1 MSYNHQQYSGFYDP
15 VGSQSNKQPTGYT
28 YQTVGTTAPQYS
40 SAATSSY
47 ANAGFQNYGTQ
58 GHQSYGTTNNGASNS
73 NQAATALSS
82 LSSSY
87 NQQGSAGR
95 AKSFQPHDRAS
106 WSTTGYPSYPP
117 TDVQTP
123 NRTQNTN
130 SPAITTSTYGQHE
143 GSTGFHVPQ
152 TYPSARASATSAGQA
167 YQGARNHSGQ
177 QAQTQSQPPQR
188 YASPLHA
195 MQAQQ
200 QQQQQQGYS
209 NQQSRNSKH
218 KPSPQMAAQQT
229 QQQRQQSASAEPS
242 AVTVNPSQVYDDRA
256 ERERLVRIEEERRR
270 KREAEEAARKAE
282 EERRA
287 AAEKRKQEAARQV
300 EENKRRAEEEKRKA
314 EDDRRKAEE
323 LEAKKSTNQKK
334 RAEKAKQKRAEKKE
348 SNTAATA
355 LAQMASSNAMPS
367 IDSEAPPANAEEAE
381 MRAMFKKMRE
391 FNAKNPAMLAKM
403 WEEERKAHA
412 SQSPQQTQPPPA
424 PKSSAPPPT
433 HSPATPAPTV
443 QNQGHDHQQL
453 RPFQRPMP
461 SQQQPPPATLTITS
475 PDQPVA
481 TQSNTSLWPPQKKG
495 ALAEAAGKWL
505 LSLPENSGR
514 RISTETIITILERNP
529 SYVQLCE
536 ALEAHGFRF
545 ERSLLARE
553 LLKAVPDG
561 LKGPSPQTTR
571 PTQQVQDSTV
581 PGSETKKG
589 PTKKRGRPLKNQY
602 EAKSHQQGPVAYE
615 TPSFKPLIDTAREV
629 NSMSNALDPQLRG
642 GPVQPVS
649 QPPSWAN
656 PHFANGPPN
665 RPANGGSVPPS
676 QAQVPEQKP
685 EIKPEEPRKPPSN
698 KEEAARKT
706 FGDLVDLTAQ
716 DSDEDDGPPKKMLQT
731 SHGQMNGFNA
741 QPASPAPPPPGHTNF
756 RPPPTPFNFYRP
768 PEGPPPP
775 VTYGFGPMAPRA
787 PPAQMVPPRPSSTQ
801 QPAPVPGPSKRK
813 GPSLES
819 QQNERIKGKM
829 LVEPI
834 MRDRV
839 ARKNKYDSRTI
850 ARDVLLATGRHPD
863 MRSLNAHLYSMQ
875 KLLSTHGGG
884 YESEAGRGDRSDLST
899 IKWEIIDPELPGE
912 KAESKKPMP
921 ILARDEDLAAD
932 ADDEDDGLPALNP
945 GGLVSFDNGDGTA
958 SRAAIPDPIGA
969 KAPKRRGRPP
979 KYSTA
984 AGGLDNFRVG
994 TPNRQAAGGG
1004 HPNSAPAARSAP
1016 TDSSAPG
1023 GSGATGYAAFRA
1035 MDESG
1040 NPIKKKGRPVG
1051 WRKAIHSREAQGLA
1065 PATGANSHPSG
1076 PSRPRQSQ
1084 QPAPVVEP
1092 KYQVFKCMWK
1102 DCHAELHNLE
1112 TLKKHVIK
1120 LHGKPN
1126 ADRKFEC
1133 LWNDCNVLPLADV
1146 TVWANHFDRQHLQPI
1161 AWKQGDGPRGG
1172 ISDHNATDSE
1182 AYLSDAQGRSVT
1194 PIITPNSERHRAS
1207 GSATPAALRRP
1218 GEPSQ
1223 QPLTKDE
1230 RKAAAELEEL
1240 EQQKVAVGLSM
1251 DRTGVRMANS
1261 KRRKGFLDDEDFED
1275 EVESEGEGPPDYGD
1289 DDDHD
1294 DDDDYD
1300 HKDEDNDGADDD
1312 DKMQE

>member
-1 MSYNHQQYSGFYDP
+1 
-15 VGSQSNKQPTGYT
+15 
-28 YQTVGTTAPQYS
+28 
-40 SAATSSY
+40 
-47 ANAGFQNYGTQ
+47 
-58 GHQSYGTTNNGASNS
+58 
-73 NQAATALSS
+73 
-82 LSSSY
+82 
-87 NQQGSAGR
+87 
-95 AKSFQPHDRAS
+95 
-106 WSTTGYPSYPP
+106 
-117 TDVQTP
+117 
-123 NRTQNTN
+123 
-130 SPAITTSTYGQHE
+130 
-143 GSTGFHVPQ
+143 
-152 TYPSARASATSAGQA
+152 
-167 YQGARNHSGQ
+167 
-177 QAQTQSQPPQR
+177 
-188 YASPLHA
+188 
-195 MQAQQ
+195 
-200 QQQQQQGYS
+200 
-209 NQQSRNSKH
+209 
-218 KPSPQMAAQQT
+218 
-229 QQQRQQSASAEPS
+229 
-242 AVTVNPSQVYDDRA
+242 
-256 ERERLVRIEEERRR
+256 
-270 KREAEEAARKAE
+270 
-282 EERRA
+282 
-287 AAEKRKQEAARQV
+287 
-300 EENKRRAEEEKRKA
+300 
-314 EDDRRKAEE
+314 
-323 LEAKKSTNQKK
+323 
-334 RAEKAKQKRAEKKE
+334 
-348 SNTAATA
+348 
-355 LAQMASSNAMPS
+355 
-367 IDSEAPPANAEEAE
+367 
-381 MRAMFKKMRE
+381 
-391 FNAKNPAMLAKM
+391 FN
-403 WEEERKAHA
+403 
-412 SQSPQQTQPPPA
+412 TQP
-424 PKSSAPPPT
+424 
-433 HSPATPAPTV
+433 
-443 QNQGHDHQQL
+443 
-453 RPFQRPMP
+453 
-461 SQQQPPPATLTITS
+461 
-475 PDQPVA
+475 
-481 TQSNTSLWPPQKKG
+481 
-495 ALAEAAGKWL
+495 
-505 LSLPENSGR
+505 
-514 RISTETIITILERNP
+514 
-529 SYVQLCE
+529 
-536 ALEAHGFRF
+536 
-545 ERSLLARE
+545 
-553 LLKAVPDG
+553 
-561 LKGPSPQTTR
+561 
-571 PTQQVQDSTV
+571 
-581 PGSETKKG
+581 
-589 PTKKRGRPLKNQY
+589 
-602 EAKSHQQGPVAYE
+602 AY
-615 TPSFKPLIDTAREV
+615 A
-629 NSMSNALDPQLRG
+629 
-642 GPVQPVS
+642 
-649 QPPSWAN
+649 
-656 PHFANGPPN
+656 
-665 RPANGGSVPPS
+665 
-676 QAQVPEQKP
+676 
-685 EIKPEEPRKPPSN
+685 
-698 KEEAARKT
+698 
-706 FGDLVDLTAQ
+706 
-716 DSDEDDGPPKKMLQT
+716 
-731 SHGQMNGFNA
+731 
-741 QPASPAPPPPGHTNF
+741 APPPPGHTNF

-787 PPAQMVPPRPSSTQ
+787 PPAQVVPPRPSSTQ

-813 GPSLES
+813 GPSPES

-912 KAESKKPMP
+912 KAESKKLMP
-921 ILARDEDLAAD
+921 IPARDEDLAAD
-932 ADDEDDGLPALNP
+932 ADDEDDGFPALNP

-958 SRAAIPDPIGA
+958 TRAAIPDPIGA
-969 KAPKRRGRPP
+969 KAPERRGRPP

-1016 TDSSAPG
+1016 TGSSTPG

-1065 PATGANSHPSG
+1065 PATGANSHPNG
-1076 PSRPRQSQ
+1076 PSRPCQSQ

-1146 TVWANHFDRQHLQPI
+1146 TVWTNHFDRQHLQPI

-1207 GSATPAALRRP
+1207 ASATPAALRRP

-1240 EQQKVAVGLSM
+1240 EQQKIAVGPSM

-1289 DDDHD
+1289 DDDD
-1294 DDDDYD
+1294 DDDNDD
-1300 HKDEDNDGADDD
+1300 HKDEDNDGANDD

>member
-1 MSYNHQQYSGFYDP
+1 MSYNHQQYGGFYDP

-40 SAATSSY
+40 GTATASY
-47 ANAGFQNYGTQ
+47 ANAGYQSYGSQ
-58 GHQSYGTTNNGASNS
+58 GHQSYGTTNNGASNT

-95 AKSFQPHDRAS
+95 ANSFQPHDRTS
-106 WSTTGYPSYPP
+106 WSATGYPSYPP
-117 TDVQTP
+117 TDVQIP

-130 SPAITTSTYGQHE
+130 SPAMTTSTYGQHE
-143 GSTGFHVPQ
+143 GGAGFHVPQ
-152 TYPSARASATSAGQA
+152 TYPSARASATAAGQT
-167 YQGARNHSGQ
+167 YQGARNHAGQ
-177 QAQTQSQPPQR
+177 QAQTQPQPPQR

-195 MQAQQ
+195 MQA
-200 QQQQQQGYS
+200 QQQGYS

-282 EERRA
+282 EERLA
-287 AAEKRKQEAARQV
+287 AAERRKQEEARQV
-300 EENKRRAEEEKRKA
+300 EEDRRKAEEDKRKA
-314 EDDRRKAEE
+314 EEDRRKAEE
-323 LEAKKSTNQKK
+323 LEAKKSANQKR
-334 RAEKAKQKRAEKKE
+334 RAEKARQKRAEKKE

-355 LAQMASSNAMPS
+355 LAQMASSNAG

-412 SQSPQQTQPPPA
+412 SQSPQQTQPPPP

-433 HSPATPAPTV
+433 HSPATPAPTA
-443 QNQGHDHQQL
+443 QSQEHDHQQL

-461 SQQQPPPATLTITS
+461 SQQQAPPAALTITS
-475 PDQPVA
+475 PNQPVA
-481 TQSNTSLWPPQKKG
+481 AQANTSLWPPQKKG

-561 LKGPSPQTTR
+561 LKGPTSQTTR
-571 PTQQVQDSTV
+571 PTQQEQDSIV
-581 PGSETKKG
+581 QGSETKEG
-589 PTKKRGRPLKNQY
+589 STKKRGRPSKNQY
-602 EAKSHQQGPVAYE
+602 EPKPHQQGPVAYE
-615 TPSFKPLIDTAREV
+615 TPSFKPLADTAREV
-629 NSMSNALDPQLRG
+629 NNMSNALDPQLRG

-656 PHFANGPPN
+656 PHFANGTPN
-665 RPANGGSVPPS
+665 RPSNAGSVPPS
-676 QAQVPEQKP
+676 QSQVPEQKP
-685 EIKPEEPRKPPSN
+685 EIKPEAPRKPPSN

-741 QPASPAPPPPGHTNF
+741 QQTYPAPPPPGHTNF
-756 RPPPTPFNFYRP
+756 RPPSTPFNFYRP
-768 PEGPPPP
+768 SEGPPPP
-775 VTYGFGPMAPRA
+775 VVYGFGPMASRA

-921 ILARDEDLAAD
+921 IPARGEDLAAD
-932 ADDEDDGLPALNP
+932 ADDEDDGAPALSP
-945 GGLVSFDNGDGTA
+945 RGLVSFDNGDGTA
-958 SRAAIPDPIGA
+958 SRAAVPDPIGA

-979 KYSTA
+979 KYNIA
-984 AGGLDNFRVG
+984 AGGLDGFRVG

-1016 TDSSAPG
+1016 TGSSTPG

-1040 NPIKKKGRPVG
+1040 NPVKKKGRPVG
-1051 WRKAIHSREAQGLA
+1051 WRKAIHSREALGLA
-1065 PATGANSHPSG
+1065 PATGANSHQSG
-1076 PSRPRQSQ
+1076 PSRPRQK
-1084 QPAPVVEP
+1084 PAPVVEP
-1092 KYQVFKCMWK
+1092 KYQVFKCKWK

-1126 ADRKFEC
+1126 ANRKFGC
-1133 LWNDCNVLPLADV
+1133 LWDDCNVLPLADV
-1146 TVWANHFDRQHLQPI
+1146 TVWTQHFDRQHLQPI

-1194 PIITPNSERHRAS
+1194 PIITPNSERHQAS
-1207 GSATPAALRRP
+1207 ASATPAALRRP

-1240 EQQKVAVGLSM
+1240 EQQKVAVGPSM

-1275 EVESEGEGPPDYGD
+1275 EVESEGEGPPNYGD
-1289 DDDHD
+1289 DDDD
-1294 DDDDYD
+1294 DANDDN
-1300 HKDEDNDGADDD
+1300 KDRDDDGADDED
-1312 DKMQE
+1312 QMQE

>member
-1 MSYNHQQYSGFYDP
+1 
-15 VGSQSNKQPTGYT
+15 
-28 YQTVGTTAPQYS
+28 
-40 SAATSSY
+40 
-47 ANAGFQNYGTQ
+47 
-58 GHQSYGTTNNGASNS
+58 
-73 NQAATALSS
+73 
-82 LSSSY
+82 
-87 NQQGSAGR
+87 
-95 AKSFQPHDRAS
+95 
-106 WSTTGYPSYPP
+106 
-117 TDVQTP
+117 
-123 NRTQNTN
+123 
-130 SPAITTSTYGQHE
+130 
-143 GSTGFHVPQ
+143 
-152 TYPSARASATSAGQA
+152 
-167 YQGARNHSGQ
+167 
-177 QAQTQSQPPQR
+177 
-188 YASPLHA
+188 
-195 MQAQQ
+195 
-200 QQQQQQGYS
+200 
-209 NQQSRNSKH
+209 
-218 KPSPQMAAQQT
+218 
-229 QQQRQQSASAEPS
+229 
-242 AVTVNPSQVYDDRA
+242 
-256 ERERLVRIEEERRR
+256 
-270 KREAEEAARKAE
+270 
-282 EERRA
+282 
-287 AAEKRKQEAARQV
+287 
-300 EENKRRAEEEKRKA
+300 
-314 EDDRRKAEE
+314 
-323 LEAKKSTNQKK
+323 
-334 RAEKAKQKRAEKKE
+334 
-348 SNTAATA
+348 
-355 LAQMASSNAMPS
+355 MASSNAMPGV
-367 IDSEAPPANAEEAE
+367 DSEAPPANAEEAE

-391 FNAKNPAMLAKM
+391 FNARNPAMLAKM

-412 SQSPQQTQPPPA
+412 SQSPQQTQPPP

-433 HSPATPAPTV
+433 HSPATPAPTA
-443 QNQGHDHQQL
+443 QSQGHDNQQL

-461 SQQQPPPATLTITS
+461 SQQQAPAALTITS
-475 PDQPVA
+475 PNQPVA
-481 TQSNTSLWPPQKKG
+481 AQANTSLWPPQKKG

-514 RISTETIITILERNP
+514 RISTETIIIILERNP

-561 LKGPSPQTTR
+561 LKGPTPQTSR
-571 PTQQVQDSTV
+571 PTQQLQDSTV
-581 PGSETKKG
+581 QGSETKEG
-589 PTKKRGRPLKNQY
+589 STKKRGRPSKNQH
-602 EAKSHQQGPVAYE
+602 EPKTHQQGPVAYE
-615 TPSFKPLIDTAREV
+615 TPSFKPLADTAREV

-656 PHFANGPPN
+656 PHFSNGPPS
-665 RPANGGSVPPS
+665 RPPNAGSVPPS
-676 QAQVPEQKP
+676 QSQGPEQKT

-716 DSDEDDGPPKKMLQT
+716 DSDDEDGPPKKMLQT
-731 SHGQMNGFNA
+731 SYGQVNGFNP
-741 QPASPAPPPPGHTNF
+741 QPIYPVPPPPGHTNI
-756 RPPPTPFNFYRP
+756 RPPPPCNFYRP
-768 PEGPPPP
+768 GEGPPPP
-775 VTYGFGPMAPRA
+775 VMYGFGPMAPRA
-787 PPAQMVPPRPSSTQ
+787 PTAQMVPTRPSSTQ
-801 QPAPVPGPSKRK
+801 QPAPVPGPPKRK

-899 IKWEIIDPELPGE
+899 IKWDIIDPELPGE

-921 ILARDEDLAAD
+921 IPARDEDLAAD
-932 ADDEDDGLPALNP
+932 ADDEDDGVPALSP
-945 GGLVSFDNGDGTA
+945 RGLVSFDNGDGTA
-958 SRAAIPDPIGA
+958 SRAAVPDPIGA

-979 KYSTA
+979 KYNTA
-984 AGGLDNFRVG
+984 AGGLGAFRVS

-1004 HPNSAPAARSAP
+1004 HPNSAPTARSAP
-1016 TDSSAPG
+1016 TGSSTPG

-1040 NPIKKKGRPVG
+1040 NPVKKKGRPVG

-1065 PATGANSHPSG
+1065 PASGANSHQGG

-1092 KYQVFKCMWK
+1092 KYQVFKCKWK

-1126 ADRKFEC
+1126 ANRKFEC
-1133 LWNDCNVLPLADV
+1133 LWDDCNVLPLADV
-1146 TVWANHFDRQHLQPI
+1146 TVWTKHFDRQHLQPI

-1194 PIITPNSERHRAS
+1194 PVITPNSERHQPSA
-1207 GSATPAALRRP
+1207 SATPAALRRP

-1240 EQQKVAVGLSM
+1240 EQQKAAVGPSM

-1289 DDDHD
+1289 DDDNDND
-1294 DDDDYD
+1294 DNKDQDD
-1300 HKDEDNDGADDD
+1300 DGADDD

>member
-1 MSYNHQQYSGFYDP
+1 MSYNHQQYGGFYDP

-40 SAATSSY
+40 GTAAASY
-47 ANAGFQNYGTQ
+47 ANSGYQGYGGQ
-58 GHQSYGTTNNGASNS
+58 GHQSYGTINNGASNT

-82 LSSSY
+82 LSSGY

-95 AKSFQPHDRAS
+95 TNSFQPHDRAS
-106 WSTTGYPSYPP
+106 WSTTGYPSYTP
-117 TDVQTP
+117 TDVQMS

-130 SPAITTSTYGQHE
+130 SPATTTSTYGQHE
-143 GSTGFHVPQ
+143 GGSGFHVPQ
-152 TYPSARASATSAGQA
+152 AYPSARASATTTSQT
-167 YQGARNHSGQ
+167 YQGTHNHAGQ
-177 QAQTQSQPPQR
+177 QAQTQPQPPQR

-200 QQQQQQGYS
+200 QGHS

-282 EERRA
+282 EERIT
-287 AAEKRKQEAARQV
+287 AAERRKQEEAHRV
-300 EENKRRAEEEKRKA
+300 EEERRKA
-314 EDDRRKAEE
+314 EHDRRKAEE
-323 LEAKKSTNQKK
+323 LEAKKSANQKK
-334 RAEKAKQKRAEKKE
+334 RAEKARQKRAEKKE

-355 LAQMASSNAMPS
+355 LAQMASSNAMPGV
-367 IDSEAPPANAEEAE
+367 DSEAPPANAEEAE

-391 FNAKNPAMLAKM
+391 FNARNPAMLAKM

-412 SQSPQQTQPPPA
+412 SQSPQQTQPPP

-433 HSPATPAPTV
+433 HSPATPAPTA
-443 QNQGHDHQQL
+443 QSQGHDNQQL

-461 SQQQPPPATLTITS
+461 SQQQAPAALTITS
-475 PDQPVA
+475 PNQPVA
-481 TQSNTSLWPPQKKG
+481 AQANTSLWPPQKKG

-514 RISTETIITILERNP
+514 RISTETIIIILERNP

-561 LKGPSPQTTR
+561 LKGPTPQTSR
-571 PTQQVQDSTV
+571 PTQQLQDSTV
-581 PGSETKKG
+581 QGSETKEG
-589 PTKKRGRPLKNQY
+589 STKKRGRPSKNQH
-602 EAKSHQQGPVAYE
+602 EPKTHQQGPVAYE
-615 TPSFKPLIDTAREV
+615 TPSFKPLADTAREV

-656 PHFANGPPN
+656 PHFSNGPPS
-665 RPANGGSVPPS
+665 RPPNAGSVPPS
-676 QAQVPEQKP
+676 QSQGPEQKT

-716 DSDEDDGPPKKMLQT
+716 DSDDEDGPPKKMLQT
-731 SHGQMNGFNA
+731 SYGQVNGFNP
-741 QPASPAPPPPGHTNF
+741 QPIYPVPPPPGHTNI
-756 RPPPTPFNFYRP
+756 RPPPPCNFYRP
-768 PEGPPPP
+768 GEGPPPP
-775 VTYGFGPMAPRA
+775 VMYGFGPMAPRA
-787 PPAQMVPPRPSSTQ
+787 PTAQMVPTRPSSTQ
-801 QPAPVPGPSKRK
+801 QPAPVPGPPKRK

-899 IKWEIIDPELPGE
+899 IKWDIIDPELPGE

-921 ILARDEDLAAD
+921 IPARDEDLAAD
-932 ADDEDDGLPALNP
+932 ADDEDDGVPALSP
-945 GGLVSFDNGDGTA
+945 RGLVSFDNGDGTA
-958 SRAAIPDPIGA
+958 SRAAVPDPIGA

-979 KYSTA
+979 KYNTA
-984 AGGLDNFRVG
+984 AGGLGAFRVS

-1004 HPNSAPAARSAP
+1004 HPNSAPTARSAP
-1016 TDSSAPG
+1016 TGSSTPG

-1040 NPIKKKGRPVG
+1040 NPVKKKGRPVG

-1065 PATGANSHPSG
+1065 PASGANSHQGG

-1092 KYQVFKCMWK
+1092 KYQVFKCKWK

-1126 ADRKFEC
+1126 ANRKFEC
-1133 LWNDCNVLPLADV
+1133 LWDDCNVLPLADV
-1146 TVWANHFDRQHLQPI
+1146 TVWTKHFDRQHLQPI

-1172 ISDHNATDSE
+1172 ISDSE

-1194 PIITPNSERHRAS
+1194 PVITPNSERHQPSA
-1207 GSATPAALRRP
+1207 SATPAALRRP

-1240 EQQKVAVGLSM
+1240 EQQKAAVGPSM

-1289 DDDHD
+1289 DDDNDND
-1294 DDDDYD
+1294 DNKDQDD
-1300 HKDEDNDGADDD
+1300 DGADDD

>member
-40 SAATSSY
+40 GTATSSY
-47 ANAGFQNYGTQ
+47 ANAGYQNYGTQ

-95 AKSFQPHDRAS
+95 ANSFQPHDRAS
-106 WSTTGYPSYPP
+106 WSTTSYPSYPT

-130 SPAITTSTYGQHE
+130 SPAISTSTYRQHE
-143 GSTGFHVPQ
+143 GGTGFHVPQ
-152 TYPSARASATSAGQA
+152 TYPSARANATAAGQA
-167 YQGARNHSGQ
+167 YQGARNYSGQ

-195 MQAQQ
+195 MQA
-200 QQQQQQGYS
+200 QQQQQGYS

-256 ERERLVRIEEERRR
+256 ERGRLVRIEEEGRR

-300 EENKRRAEEEKRKA
+300 EEDKRRAEEEKRRA

-323 LEAKKSTNQKK
+323 LEAKKSANQKK
-334 RAEKAKQKRAEKKE
+334 RAEKARQKRAEKKE

-355 LAQMASSNAMPS
+355 LAQMASSNAMPG

-412 SQSPQQTQPPPA
+412 SQSPQQPQPPPA

-461 SQQQPPPATLTITS
+461 SQQQPSPATLTITS

-561 LKGPSPQTTR
+561 LKDPSPQTTR

-581 PGSETKKG
+581 PGSETKEG
-589 PTKKRGRPLKNQY
+589 STKKRGRPLKNQY

-615 TPSFKPLIDTAREV
+615 TPSFKPLADTAREV

-676 QAQVPEQKP
+676 QSQVPEQKP

-731 SHGQMNGFNA
+731 SHGQMNGFNT
-741 QPASPAPPPPGHTNF
+741 QPAYAAPPPPGHTNF

-921 ILARDEDLAAD
+921 IPARDEDLAAD
-932 ADDEDDGLPALNP
+932 ADDEDDGVPALNP

-979 KYSTA
+979 KYSTS

-1004 HPNSAPAARSAP
+1004 HSNSAPAAHSAP
-1016 TDSSAPG
+1016 TGSSTPG

-1076 PSRPRQSQ
+1076 PSRPRQGQ

-1133 LWNDCNVLPLADV
+1133 LWNDCNVLLLADV
-1146 TVWANHFDRQHLQPI
+1146 TVWTNHFDRQHLQPI

-1207 GSATPAALRRP
+1207 ASATPAALRRP

-1240 EQQKVAVGLSM
+1240 EQQKVAVGPSM

-1289 DDDHD
+1289 DDDD
-1294 DDDDYD
+1294 D
-1300 HKDEDNDGADDD
+1300 
-1312 DKMQE
+1312 